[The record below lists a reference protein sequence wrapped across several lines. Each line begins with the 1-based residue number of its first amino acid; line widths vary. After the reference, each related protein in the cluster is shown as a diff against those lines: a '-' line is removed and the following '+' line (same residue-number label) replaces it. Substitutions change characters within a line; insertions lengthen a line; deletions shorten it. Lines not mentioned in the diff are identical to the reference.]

1 MMVAMQPLRRQP
13 VVFRMPACGVGVFE
27 SLHDR
32 DFQSK
37 PMRHRFWKLL
47 LALRGE
53 GWIETAAGRSH
64 FAAGDLVV
72 VPIGQQHR
80 LVDDPQRPLSL
91 LAVCLDRAVLKG
103 MEPRI
108 PGAGVMRADPLLGRS
123 VAGLIR
129 RMMYEQS
136 AELAGSELMRVGL
149 AKQLLALL
157 SRRAQGGVKRGE
169 SAGQRAVRLY
179 VQQLSRT
186 FFEPVDLDA
195 AARRTGLS
203 RRRFT
208 QLFRQ
213 ITGQSHGTYLR
224 KLRIEHARL
233 LLSRGRRTVTMVAFE
248 CGFADLSSFYR
259 AFAREEGRPPG
270 AFREAEA

>member
-1 MMVAMQPLRRQP
+1 MQPLRRQP

-47 LALRGE
+47 LTLRGA
-53 GWIETAAGRSH
+53 GRFETAGSSSR
-64 FAAGDLVV
+64 FEEGDLVV

-91 LAVCLDRAVLKG
+91 LAVCLDRNVLKG
-103 MEPRI
+103 RTTGAL
-108 PGAGVMRADPLLGRS
+108 PGAGVGVMRVDPLLERS
-123 VAGLIR
+123 VAALIR

-157 SRRAQGGVKRGE
+157 SRRAQDGAKRGQT
-169 SAGQRAVRLY
+169 AGQRAVRLY

-259 AFAREEGRPPG
+259 AFAREEGRSPG
-270 AFREAEA
+270 TFRDAGE